1 MQANAEKQKYLNWYF
16 EKKIRE
22 MFYKGIPQDEQE
34 VYDKKI
40 SYAEAVIVLQH
51 TMDRLR
57 DIPLDFSF

>member
-1 MQANAEKQKYLNWYF
+1 MTC
-16 EKKIRE
+16 RE